1 MKEEELIKKI
11 ERLENNCITTAKT
24 ENEELKKEN
33 NEIEANLLD
42 EKLVSYESEIEK
54 KQNIEFGKLLRDYNK
69 NIFVYNM
76 ESKKKI
82 TQFKDTLTLNIHKTL
97 IERFFEY
104 TESDDYINYLK
115 NNIRQ
120 VLERVKK
127 TEDCKIFV
135 TKRDVARYKDE
146 LMREFGVEV
155 DEISDENIGGC
166 MLVNIKEKISI
177 DNTLKNNIFECVKNI
192 SFK

>member
-11 ERLENNCITTAKT
+11 EKLENNCITTAKN

-33 NEIEANLLD
+33 TEIETKLLEEKISNYKNEIQ
-42 EKLVSYESEIEK
+42 K
-54 KQNIEFGKLLRDYNK
+54 KQNEEFGKLLRDYNK
-69 NIFVYNM
+69 NIFIYNM

-82 TQFKDTLTLNIHKTL
+82 TQFKDTLILNIHKNL

-104 TESDDYINYLK
+104 TGSDDYINYLK
-115 NNIRQ
+115 NNVRQ

-127 TEDCKIFV
+127 TEDCKIFI
-135 TKRDVARYKDE
+135 TKRDIQKYRDE

-192 SFK
+192 TFQ

>member
-33 NEIEANLLD
+33 NEIEAKLLD
-42 EKLVSYESEIEK
+42 EKLVSYESEIER
-54 KQNIEFGKLLRDYNK
+54 KQNIEFGKLQRDYNK

-82 TQFKDTLTLNIHKTL
+82 TQFKDTLILNIHKTL

-115 NNIRQ
+115 NNIKLQ
-120 VLERVKK
+120 
-127 TEDCKIFV
+127 
-135 TKRDVARYKDE
+135 Y
-146 LMREFGVEV
+146 
-155 DEISDENIGGC
+155 
-166 MLVNIKEKISI
+166 
-177 DNTLKNNIFECVKNI
+177 
-192 SFK
+192 

>member
-11 ERLENNCITTAKT
+11 EKLENNCITTAKN

-33 NEIEANLLD
+33 TEIETKLLE
-42 EKLVSYESEIEK
+42 EKISNYKCEIQK
-54 KQNIEFGKLLRDYNK
+54 KQNEEFGKLLRDYNK
-69 NIFVYNM
+69 NIFIYNM

-82 TQFKDTLTLNIHKTL
+82 TQFKDTLILNIHKNL

-104 TESDDYINYLK
+104 TGSDDYINYLK
-115 NNIRQ
+115 NNVRQ
-120 VLERVKK
+120 VLERVKN
-127 TEDCKIFV
+127 TEDCKIFI
-135 TKRDVARYKDE
+135 TKRDIQKYRDE

-192 SFK
+192 TFQ

>member
-33 NEIEANLLD
+33 NEIEAKLLD
-42 EKLVSYESEIEK
+42 EKLVSYESEIER
-54 KQNIEFGKLLRDYNK
+54 KQNIEFGKLQRDYNK

-82 TQFKDTLTLNIHKTL
+82 TQFKDTLILNIHKTL

-135 TKRDVARYKDE
+135 TKRDVERYKDE

>member
-11 ERLENNCITTAKT
+11 EKLENNCITTAKN

-33 NEIEANLLD
+33 TEIESKLLE
-42 EKLVSYESEIEK
+42 EKISNYKYEIQK
-54 KQNIEFGKLLRDYNK
+54 KQNVEFGKLLRDYNK
-69 NIFVYNM
+69 NIFIYNM

-82 TQFKDTLTLNIHKTL
+82 TQFKDTLILNIHKNL

-104 TESDDYINYLK
+104 TGSDDYINYLK
-115 NNIRQ
+115 NNVRQ
-120 VLERVKK
+120 VLERVKN
-127 TEDCKIFV
+127 TEDCKIFI
-135 TKRDVARYKDE
+135 TKRDIQKYRDE

-177 DNTLKNNIFECVKNI
+177 DNTLKNNIFECVKYI
-192 SFK
+192 TFQ

>member
-1 MKEEELIKKI
+1 MKEEDLIKKI
-11 ERLENNCITTAKT
+11 EKLENNCITTAKN

-33 NEIEANLLD
+33 TEIETKLLE
-42 EKLVSYESEIEK
+42 EKVSNYEFEIQK
-54 KQNIEFGKLLRDYNK
+54 KQNVEFGKLLRDYNK
-69 NIFVYNM
+69 NIFIYNM

-82 TQFKDTLTLNIHKTL
+82 TQFKDTLILNIHKNL

-104 TESDDYINYLK
+104 TESEDYINYLK
-115 NNIRQ
+115 NNVRQ
-120 VLERVKK
+120 VLERVKN
-127 TEDCKIFV
+127 TEDCKIFI
-135 TKRDVARYKDE
+135 TKRDIQKYKYE

-192 SFK
+192 TFQ

>member
-11 ERLENNCITTAKT
+11 EKLENNCITTAKN

-33 NEIEANLLD
+33 TEIETKLLE
-42 EKLVSYESEIEK
+42 EKISNYKYEIQK
-54 KQNIEFGKLLRDYNK
+54 KQNEEFGKLLRDYNK
-69 NIFVYNM
+69 NIFIYNM

-82 TQFKDTLTLNIHKTL
+82 TQFKDTLILNIHKNL

-104 TESDDYINYLK
+104 TGSDDYINYLK
-115 NNIRQ
+115 NNVRQ

-127 TEDCKIFV
+127 TEDCKIFI
-135 TKRDVARYKDE
+135 TKRDIQKYRDE

-192 SFK
+192 TFQ

>member
-11 ERLENNCITTAKT
+11 EKLENNCITTAKN

-33 NEIEANLLD
+33 TEIETKLLE
-42 EKLVSYESEIEK
+42 EKISNYKYEIQK
-54 KQNIEFGKLLRDYNK
+54 KQNEEFGKLLRDYNK
-69 NIFVYNM
+69 NIFIYNM

-82 TQFKDTLTLNIHKTL
+82 TQFKDTLILNIHKNL

-104 TESDDYINYLK
+104 TGSDDYINYLK
-115 NNIRQ
+115 NNVRQ

-127 TEDCKIFV
+127 TEDCKIFI
-135 TKRDVARYKDE
+135 TKRDVQKYRDE

-192 SFK
+192 TFQ

>member
-11 ERLENNCITTAKT
+11 EKLENNCITTAKN

-33 NEIEANLLD
+33 TEIETKLLE
-42 EKLVSYESEIEK
+42 EKISNYKYEIQK
-54 KQNIEFGKLLRDYNK
+54 KQNVEFGKLLRDYNK
-69 NIFVYNM
+69 NIFIYNM

-82 TQFKDTLTLNIHKTL
+82 TQFKDTLILNIHKNL

-104 TESDDYINYLK
+104 TGSDDYINYLK
-115 NNIRQ
+115 NNVRQ
-120 VLERVKK
+120 VLERVKN
-127 TEDCKIFV
+127 TEDCKIFI
-135 TKRDVARYKDE
+135 TKRDIQKYRDE

-192 SFK
+192 TFQ

>member
-11 ERLENNCITTAKT
+11 EKLENNCITTAKN

-33 NEIEANLLD
+33 TEIETKLLE
-42 EKLVSYESEIEK
+42 EKISNYKYEIQK
-54 KQNIEFGKLLRDYNK
+54 KQNEEFGKLLRDYNK
-69 NIFVYNM
+69 NIFIYNM

-82 TQFKDTLTLNIHKTL
+82 TQFKDTLILNIHKNL

-115 NNIRQ
+115 NNVRQ
-120 VLERVKK
+120 VLERVKN
-127 TEDCKIFV
+127 TEDCKIFI
-135 TKRDVARYKDE
+135 TKRDIQKYRDE

-192 SFK
+192 TFQ

>member
-11 ERLENNCITTAKT
+11 EKLENNCITTAKN

-33 NEIEANLLD
+33 TEIESKLLE
-42 EKLVSYESEIEK
+42 EKISNYKYEIQK
-54 KQNIEFGKLLRDYNK
+54 KQNVEFGKLLRDYNK
-69 NIFVYNM
+69 NIFIYNM

-82 TQFKDTLTLNIHKTL
+82 TQFKDTLILNIHKNL

-104 TESDDYINYLK
+104 TGSDDYINYLK
-115 NNIRQ
+115 NNVRQ
-120 VLERVKK
+120 VLERVKN
-127 TEDCKIFV
+127 TEDCKIFI
-135 TKRDVARYKDE
+135 TKRDIQKYRDE

-192 SFK
+192 TFQ

>member
-11 ERLENNCITTAKT
+11 EKLENNCITTAKN

-33 NEIEANLLD
+33 TEIETKLLE
-42 EKLVSYESEIEK
+42 EKISNYKYEIQK
-54 KQNIEFGKLLRDYNK
+54 KQNEEFGKLLRDYNK
-69 NIFVYNM
+69 NIFIYNM

-82 TQFKDTLTLNIHKTL
+82 TQFKDTLILNIHKNL
-97 IERFFEY
+97 IERLFEY
-104 TESDDYINYLK
+104 TGSDDYINYLK
-115 NNIRQ
+115 NNVRQ

-127 TEDCKIFV
+127 TEDCKIFI
-135 TKRDVARYKDE
+135 TKRDIQKYRDE

-192 SFK
+192 TFQ

>member
-11 ERLENNCITTAKT
+11 EKLENNCITTAKN

-33 NEIEANLLD
+33 TEIETKLLE
-42 EKLVSYESEIEK
+42 EKISNYKYEIQK
-54 KQNIEFGKLLRDYNK
+54 KQNEEFGKLLRDYNK
-69 NIFVYNM
+69 NIFIYNM

-82 TQFKDTLTLNIHKTL
+82 TQFKDTLILNIHKNL

-115 NNIRQ
+115 NNVRQ

-127 TEDCKIFV
+127 TEDCKIFI
-135 TKRDVARYKDE
+135 TKRDIQKYRDE

-192 SFK
+192 TFQ

>member
-11 ERLENNCITTAKT
+11 EKLENNCITTAKN

-33 NEIEANLLD
+33 TEIETKLLE
-42 EKLVSYESEIEK
+42 EKISNYKYEIQK
-54 KQNIEFGKLLRDYNK
+54 KQNEEFGKLLRDYNK
-69 NIFVYNM
+69 NIFIYNM

-82 TQFKDTLTLNIHKTL
+82 TQFKDTLILNIHKNL

-104 TESDDYINYLK
+104 TGSDDYINYLK
-115 NNIRQ
+115 NNVRQ

-127 TEDCKIFV
+127 TEDRKIFI
-135 TKRDVARYKDE
+135 TKRDIQKYRDE

-192 SFK
+192 TFQ